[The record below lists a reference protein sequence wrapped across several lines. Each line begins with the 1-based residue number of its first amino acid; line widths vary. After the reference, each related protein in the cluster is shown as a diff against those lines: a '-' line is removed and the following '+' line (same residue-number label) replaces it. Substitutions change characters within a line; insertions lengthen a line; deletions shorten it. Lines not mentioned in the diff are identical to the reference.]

1 MTDYTIVMKKVN
13 TIEEAFV
20 RMAAGHELY
29 KANFLILDER
39 YGKHGNFVKIEEKG
53 NGSLKIEN
61 ICDYPINEIR
71 NMFNKNNCYIFYFK
85 GEEVNNETENEE

>member
-29 KANFLILDER
+29 RANFLVFDTR
-39 YGKHGNFVKIEEKG
+39 NGKSGNFVKIEEKL
-53 NGSLKIEN
+53 NGALKMEN
-61 ICDYPINEIR
+61 ICNYPINEIR
-71 NMFNKNNCYIFYFK
+71 NMFKNDSYIFYFK
-85 GEEVNNETENEE
+85 REEVNNETENEE